1 MSFET
6 RTYFSKST
14 TDVQCVLF
22 LNAHSPGRFFAVTMM
37 KMIMAHLLLN
47 YDIKA
52 IEDGVRPKN
61 ITLGSVITPDPRAK
75 LLIRKREPKE

>member
-1 MSFET
+1 
-6 RTYFSKST
+6 
-14 TDVQCVLF
+14 
-22 LNAHSPGRFFAVTMM
+22 MM

-61 ITLGSVITPDPRAK
+61 ITLRSVITPDPRAK
-75 LLIRKREPKE
+75 LLIRKRESKE

>member
-1 MSFET
+1 MSPN
-6 RTYFSKST
+6 TY
-14 TDVQCVLF
+14 
-22 LNAHSPGRFFAVTMM
+22 SPGRFFAVTMM